1 MASDRDLV
9 QRAASGDRLAY
20 RDLVQ
25 RYQTVIFGYAY
36 FLTRDFDAGR
46 RLARESLVRGFAEI
60 QETGRPWVEDM
71 LQIVNALHRQGRR
84 LKSSSIVDPTATE
97 EADANAPKL
106 PPALLQAIAE
116 ELHSLEVEERTLL
129 TLRHGGGL
137 SPEEIAEATG
147 EPASGVSSQ
156 IARCFKHLR
165 DRLVERAREGGLSL
179 GV

>member
-25 RYQTVIFGYAY
+25 RYQTVVFGYAF
-36 FLTRDFDAGR
+36 FLTRDLDAGR
-46 RLARESLVRGFAEI
+46 RLAREALVRGFAEI
-60 QETGRPWVEDM
+60 QDSDRPWIEDL

-84 LKSSSIVDPTATE
+84 LKSSSIVDAGPDE
-97 EADANAPKL
+97 GGSGPAPAL
-106 PPALLQAIAE
+106 SPALLQAIAE